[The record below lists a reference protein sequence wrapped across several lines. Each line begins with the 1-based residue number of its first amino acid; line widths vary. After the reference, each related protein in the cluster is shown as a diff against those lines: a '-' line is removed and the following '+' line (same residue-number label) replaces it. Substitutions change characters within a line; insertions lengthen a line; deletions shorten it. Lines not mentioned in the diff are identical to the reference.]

1 MQERDF
7 IPNIGMNTDEFWS
20 ACRTEAEQ
28 HEADQIHVY
37 MRLMLE
43 RARSQKVKVTRENFA
58 AYGSKLDF
66 FPGLYA
72 SNQDNWFKRINKYGR
87 SSGVNVEHY
96 IVSSGIR
103 EMIQGTKIA
112 QYFKKIYASSF
123 MYDHHG
129 VAEWPALAL
138 NYTTKTQY
146 LFRINKGSLDVWDDS
161 VINAYVDH
169 EKRPVPFENMIFI
182 GDGLTDIPCFRLVK
196 DQRGHSIAVFEPKK
210 RRTKTQAQQIFADG
224 RVNFA
229 VPTDYNERSPLDK
242 IVKGIIDKI
251 SFDTQLRALGQI

>member
-7 IPNIGMNTDEFWS
+7 IPQIGMNTDEFWT
-20 ACRTEAEQ
+20 ACHAEAKE

-43 RARSQKVKVTRENFA
+43 RARAKKVKVTRDDFRD
-58 AYGSKLDF
+58 YGAKLDF
-66 FPGLYA
+66 FPGVYDDK
-72 SNQDNWFKRINKYGR
+72 DNSWFRRINKYAR
-87 SSGVNVEHY
+87 SSGVLAEHF
-96 IVSSGIR
+96 IVSSGVR
-103 EMIQGTKIA
+103 EMIQGTQIA
-112 QYFKKIYASSF
+112 SYFKKIYASSF

-161 VINAYVDH
+161 VINSYVEHD
-169 EKRPVPFENMIFI
+169 KRPVPFHNMIFI

-196 DQRGHSIAVFEPKK
+196 DQGGHSIAVHEPRKK
-210 RRTKTQAQQIFADG
+210 TAKDRVKRIFDDG
-224 RVNFA
+224 RVNFVA
-229 VPTDYNERSPLDK
+229 PTDFKDKSPLDK

-251 SFDTQLRALGQI
+251 AFDTQLRSLGQI